1 MKKICFA
8 AALLGSALLTLT
20 AAEAPKL
27 PGWHATAEEYT
38 ACAAAQPDTP
48 HGVQIRRTCTLMARV
63 VTEKPAT
70 FTAYCD
76 LVDAVFPVTGTG
88 VTTKIAA
95 ENTIFRVHAKACFP
109 YLMGKWLQEGYA
121 FAKVH
126 KPDYL
131 YVYQYKAGS
140 GKPIAI
146 SDEQLYAD
154 LVAAAGTLKKT
165 QAKIAAVMVKRILDL
180 APGISEIT
188 VKKDLQKLN
197 RVYTRF
203 FLADEANWNPIV
215 SEIRANLAAY

>member
-1 MKKICFA
+1 MKKIAFI
-8 AALLGSALLTLT
+8 AALLGSAILTLT
-20 AAEAPKL
+20 AADAPKF
-27 PGWHATAEEYT
+27 PGWNGTAAEYT

-48 HGVQIRRTCTLMARV
+48 HGIQIRRTSTLMARV
-63 VTEKPAT
+63 VTDKPAT
-70 FTAYCD
+70 FTDYCGI
-76 LVDAVFPVTGTG
+76 VDAVFPVTGGDAKT
-88 VTTKIAA
+88 AA
-95 ENTIFRVHAKACFP
+95 GNTVFRVHAKACFP

-121 FAKVH
+121 YTKVH
-126 KPDYL
+126 KPYYL

-180 APGISEIT
+180 APGISDLT

-197 RVYTRF
+197 RIYTRF
-203 FLADEANWNPIV
+203 FLEDEANWNPIV